1 MNGNF
6 LAPVRIIGVLIA
18 FILGV
23 YLTHDYSSRL
33 QASLEGVFWTPTTG
47 LRAIALVLLP
57 TFGWPFVVVGELLAK
72 AGQYAQEAKQWGN
85 FWRDFTLE
93 LIPILMSC
101 LAIGYLRFRKVRL
114 NEPTPRVVLTIFSAT
129 FLSGL
134 GLMFTYAVLLLVNNA
149 SGWMALLTVSWAL
162 MLDDVVSIALTLPII
177 FIAYALWH
185 RRIRRHHLWL
195 VLWLSIVFA
204 VFMTLVAQLELLP
217 NTLRLILYVGTLL
230 LSMRLGW
237 IASSFACLWANGF
250 TLVSYFTW
258 SGPEDLPTAQ
268 VYILTLTVSC
278 LLIGA
283 FSSEGRRQNRNL
295 RNYAAQLTSAEDRER
310 QRIASELHDD
320 IGQNLMAMGLQ
331 LSLLKSQSSNLNAVA
346 KVRKMLEMLISSSN
360 DSVYRLIH
368 ALNPVELEVMGL
380 ERSIKEG
387 RLAKLLD
394 AANIDYEVIVN
405 GDSVGMQD
413 EVAAVAFRVVQECVS
428 NCVKYAGATKFT
440 VQLNFQRQ
448 MLSIE
453 AEDDGRG
460 FDINASKTSF
470 GLNNIAT
477 RCKSLGGDMDVASS
491 PTGTR
496 ITVSLPCVHA

>member
-6 LAPVRIIGVLIA
+6 FAPVRTIGVLIA

-23 YLTHDYSSRL
+23 YFTHDYSSRL

-85 FWRDFTLE
+85 FWRDLTLE
-93 LIPILMSC
+93 LIPIFMSC
-101 LAIGYLRFRKVRL
+101 LAIGYLRLRKVRL
-114 NEPTPRVVLTIFSAT
+114 DEPTPRVVLAIFSAA

-162 MLDDVVSIALTLPII
+162 MLDDIVSIALTLPII

-204 VFMTLVAQLELLP
+204 VFTTLVAQLELLP

-258 SGPEDLPTAQ
+258 SGPEDLPSAQ

-331 LSLLKSQSSNLNAVA
+331 LSLLKSQASNLNAVA
-346 KVRKMLEMLISSSN
+346 KVRKMLETLISSSN

-368 ALNPVELEVMGL
+368 GLNPVELEVMGL

-387 RLAKLLD
+387 RLATLLD

-405 GDSVGMQD
+405 GDSVGMPD

-440 VQLNFQRQ
+440 VLLNFQRQ

-460 FDINASKTSF
+460 FDINASQTSF